1 MTNLEIGLFVGLAI
15 IVLYVFARMA
25 NLADHVYKIES
36 YCQNLMSICKRLGDE
51 NVALRAR
58 VAKLEKGEHV

>member
-1 MTNLEIGLFVGLAI
+1 MNDFILVIMAI

-25 NLADHVYKIES
+25 NLADRVDEIEC
-36 YCQNLMSICKRLGDE
+36 YCRNLMSICRRLGDE
-51 NVALRAR
+51 NDALRAR